1 MPNLTSKELMAIE
14 EQLSL
19 EQTMVKKFKLYSTA
33 CTDPQL
39 KQKCEQISAMH
50 QAHYNKLLNQLN

>member
-1 MPNLTSKELMAIE
+1 MAKLTAKELYAIE

-19 EQTMVKKFKLYSTA
+19 EQTMVNKFKLYSET

-50 QAHYNKLLNQLN
+50 EAHFSKLLNQLN

>member
-1 MPNLTSKELMAIE
+1 MANLTSKELIAIE

-19 EQTMVKKFKLYSTA
+19 EQTMVKKFKLYSEA

-50 QAHYNKLLNQLN
+50 QAHFTKLLNQLN